1 MEVTKAL
8 ITRNFT
14 YLHSKNIFS
23 NTSKQKW
30 RWKQS
35 SSVSIESFDHTAS
48 AGKRNIFVTYVQ
60 KIIRRYL
67 KVIIGGL
74 CSSELHFP
82 ITNDFE
88 AKKLSFDSGGK
99 KKTVALLPTIA
110 NNCMIAIMNTSK
122 IFKSWEWIL
131 NVSCLVGCWFL
142 ASLFW
147 RQKVFDSSELPQHFD
162 FPYPTFTYEQTTY
175 ISGKMWCL

>member
-1 MEVTKAL
+1 MKSFAIVLDHLLRSQKKLTLVDFRMEVTKAL

-122 IFKSWEWIL
+122 IFKSWERVDFERIL
-131 NVSCLVGCWFL
+131 SCWVLVSGV
-142 ASLFW
+142 SLLT
-147 RQKVFDSSELPQHFD
+147 SEGIRL
-162 FPYPTFTYEQTTY
+162 
-175 ISGKMWCL
+175 